1 MALSPY
7 ETSDVYLASY
17 LLCQGASLVGT
28 ERVGP
33 RRTVFRFASDEYL
46 HSLLRVYW
54 SNDRILV
61 PPTHLF
67 HALRKLKSRIRRKP
81 QAAPAADTT
90 HDTNAAAERT
100 AGGAEPSEEPSPHP
114 HAEP

>member
-17 LLCQGASLVGT
+17 LLCQGATLLGT

-33 RRTVFRFASDEYL
+33 RRTIFRFESNEFL
-46 HSLLRVYW
+46 HSVLRVYW

-61 PPTHLF
+61 PPTQLF
-67 HALRKLKSRIRRKP
+67 HALRKLKSRIRKQP
-81 QAAPAADTT
+81 
-90 HDTNAAAERT
+90 ERRPGSGEGNT
-100 AGGAEPSEEPSPHP
+100 VPPSPTSK
-114 HAEP
+114 